1 MAPAKASFSHPAGL
15 DVMVC
20 SQQKK
25 EICFV
30 ADQGNHVIRFIDGVK
45 SINCSKLVGT
55 LVDQKEICFVADQG
69 DHVIRFIN
77 GVKSINCPKL
87 VGTLKLHPVPEKW
100 RPDGLAVINGTT
112 LAITAGKNLV
122 IV

>member
-30 ADQGNHVIRFIDGVK
+30 ADQGNHVIRYIDGVK

-55 LVDQKEICFVADQG
+55 L
-69 DHVIRFIN
+69 
-77 GVKSINCPKL
+77 
-87 VGTLKLHPVPEKW
+87 KLHPAPEKW
-100 RPDGLAVINGTT
+100 RPEGLAVINGTT
-112 LAITAGKNLV
+112 LTITAGTILV
-122 IV
+122 IARLDKSTNQNCQQLAIS